1 MARVLVKLYGVLKVV
16 ANEHKVIIGAENIM
30 GLLRRLV
37 DRYGDEIKECLF
49 ENGKLRPYT
58 NIFVNKKHVK
68 QLNYLLSDGD
78 EVSILPS
85 AGGGM
90 LKLKFREEICDAA
103 KIQIFAT

>member
-1 MARVLVKLYGVLKVV
+1 MVRVLVKLYGVLKVV
-16 ANEHKVIIGAENIM
+16 ANGHKVMIGAENIM

-37 DRYGDEIKECLF
+37 DRYGGMKGCLF

-58 NIFVNKKHVK
+58 NIFVNREHVK
-68 QLNYLLSDGD
+68 RLDYLLSGGD

-85 AGGGM
+85 AGEGM
-90 LKLKFREEICDAA
+90 LKLKFREETCDAA

>member
-16 ANEHKVIIGAENIM
+16 ANEHKVLMEAESVM
-30 GLLRRLV
+30 DLLRKLV
-37 DRYGDEIKECLF
+37 DIYGDEMKESLF
-49 ENGKLRPYT
+49 ENDKLRPYT

-85 AGGGM
+85 AGGG
-90 LKLKFREEICDAA
+90 LKLKFREETRDVA
-103 KIQIFAT
+103 KI